1 MGQLVYRIEVEA
13 QRFVALVSRR
23 PEYACGAHRLR
34 PIAVPALDQISV
46 TRKSSEE
53 GLEQEFNSLHA
64 QREAGLAY
72 IASQKS
78 EGWIVLPDLYDDGGI
93 SGGTLERAALKR
105 LLRDIQAGMVD
116 LVVVYKVDRLSR
128 SLMDFAKLV
137 EIFERHKVS
146 FVSVTQNFNTTNSMG
161 RLTLNILLSFAQFE
175 RELAGER
182 IRDKFLQSRKR
193 GLWMGGWPP
202 LGYEVESRR
211 LVVVEREPAVVRR
224 IFDRFAKT
232 GSAHLV
238 ARELNAAGEV
248 TKRRQC
254 AKGPRGGRPWTKG
267 AVYKVL
273 ANRIYLGEAVHKGVA
288 YPGEHAPIVDQRTW
302 DKAHAVMAEPAH
314 RRGAATRTQVPAL
327 LKGLIHGPN
336 GRPMS
341 PSHTRR
347 RGRIYRYYV
356 AREAIADGYDTCP
369 VTSVPAADV
378 EGAVLNHVQKLL
390 AAPELVARTWAS
402 AKRESEDEITERE
415 VTVLLADFATVWAEL
430 FPAEQAR
437 IVQLLVERVDVQ
449 EDALEVRIRAEGLAS
464 LVGELRQQGERIAA

>member
-1 MGQLVYRIEVEA
+1 MERAHFLRREAPWGRQVSARPARKLRCTVY
-13 QRFVALVSRR
+13 
-23 PEYACGAHRLR
+23 
-34 PIAVPALDQISV
+34 

-78 EGWIVLPDLYDDGGI
+78 EGWIALPDHYDDGGI
-93 SGGTLERAALKR
+93 SGGTLERPGLQR
-105 LLRDIQAGMVD
+105 LLRDIEASMID
-116 LVVVYKVDRLSR
+116 IVVVYKVDRLSR
-128 SLMDFAKLV
+128 SLMDFAKLMD
-137 EIFERHKVS
+137 IFERHNVS
-146 FVSVTQNFNTTNSMG
+146 FVSVTQSFNTTNSMG

-182 IRDKFLQSRKR
+182 IRDKFLQSRQR

-202 LGYEVESRR
+202 LGYRVENRR
-211 LVVVEREPAVVRR
+211 LVVVEREAALVRR

-232 GSAHLV
+232 GSALTV

-248 TKRRQC
+248 TKLRQC
-254 AKGPRGGRPWTKG
+254 AGGPRGGKPWIKG
-267 AVYKVL
+267 AVYKLL

-288 YPGEHAPIVDQRTW
+288 YPGEHAAIIDQRTW

-314 RRGAATRTQVPAL
+314 RRGATTRAQVPAL
-327 LKGLIHGPN
+327 LKGLIYGPN

-356 AREAIADGYDTCP
+356 SREAIADGYDTCP

-378 EGAVLNHVQKLL
+378 EGAVLDHVQRLL
-390 AAPELVARTWAS
+390 AAPELVARTWA
-402 AKRESEDEITERE
+402 ATKREGQDEITERD
-415 VTVLLADFATVWAEL
+415 VTVLLAEFATVWNEL

-437 IVQLLVERVDVQ
+437 IVQLLIERVDVQ
-449 EDALEVRIRAEGLAS
+449 EDALEVQMRAEGLAS
-464 LVGELRQQGERIAA
+464 LVGELRQQGERMAA